1 MTVNSKTTTGT
12 GNSKKLA
19 KHAAAK
25 AMLDLLDGIA
35 AQNVGAPG
43 QEDNSTS
50 AIVQNDVKVPAEVG
64 ETFSKE
70 NDISFQTKY
79 VSVSH

>member
-1 MTVNSKTTTGT
+1 VTVNSKTTTGT

-70 NDISFQTKY
+70 NDILF
-79 VSVSH
+79 